1 MFNMKSVYLTIII
14 SVLVTFSVP
23 SDAQR
28 TRTPKDSGVQL
39 NAICKKAGHAS
50 GGMRRCAQKITALC
64 RKKGINPKSK
74 RCWQWVLDQNDRR
87 RLDTKALRR

>member
-1 MFNMKSVYLTIII
+1 MKYACSAIILSFLLTL
-14 SVLVTFSVP
+14 SAP
-23 SDAQR
+23 SEAQR
-28 TRTPKDSGVQL
+28 NRAPKAAGMELS
-39 NAICKKAGHAS
+39 AICKKAGHAK

-87 RLDTKALRR
+87 RLDMKALRR